1 MIDFSLTR
9 RRFLPV
15 LLAGVLVCAGLPA
28 RAEPAATV
36 ARLQGLVEAY
46 GPDGRHPLG
55 VGDPLVEGDRVT
67 TGPESRLALTFAD
80 GMDLTLGEGAD
91 LTIERFAWTPDRAE
105 GEATLSVAAGP
116 FLVHTGA
123 VGALP
128 GHPLALRTP
137 RASIGVRGTR
147 FWGGPLDTPFDVL
160 LLEGEITVTSPG
172 GAVALAR
179 PGEGTSVRAVGAPP
193 DPPAQWSGARMGR
206 ALATI
211 DFAR

>member
-1 MIDFSLTR
+1 MIDWSFTR
-9 RRFLPV
+9 RRILPV
-15 LLAGVLVCAGLPA
+15 LLAGLLACAGLPA

-36 ARLQGLVEAY
+36 ARLQGLVEIS
-46 GPDGRHPLG
+46 GPDGRRSLG
-55 VGDPLVEGDRVT
+55 AGDPLAEGDRVT
-67 TGPESRLALTFAD
+67 TGPGSRLALTFAD
-80 GMDLTLGEGAD
+80 GMELTLGESAD
-91 LTIERFAWTPDRAE
+91 LTIERFAWAPDRAE
-105 GEATLSVAAGP
+105 GEATLSLTAGP

-137 RASIGVRGTR
+137 HASIGVRGTR

-160 LLEGEITVTSPG
+160 LLDGEITVTSPG
-172 GAVALAR
+172 GGVTLAR
-179 PGEGTSVRAVGAPP
+179 PGEGTSVRALGAPP
-193 DPPAQWSGARMGR
+193 DPPAHWSGARMGR